1 MVAACGG
8 GLGGSPI
15 SALSARAQ
23 RRSESAAAS
32 RRLPRILACAW
43 LLLACRERPATL
55 ATFIGVRAL
64 PRPVSCSHQE
74 VRHARKKHEHLCSQR
89 RLRTS
94 ASAETGAS
102 EGAATA
108 TAGTADSSG
117 GGVAKAKDAVAV
129 ATTVGI
135 AAATKKSNQQNAIQ
149 ALTAGLVGACL
160 FCGYVYATM
169 GFVPA
174 TQWLSC
180 YVIEYSLSID
190 NLFVFILI
198 FKYFKIPPESQ
209 RNVLNYGI
217 AGAIIFRFVFIYLG
231 AMILQEFEFLILGF
245 AAVLIYASYSG
256 FTKGDDEDDEDDE
269 NLDSNV
275 IVTSLR
281 KVMNVSP
288 RLDGERFF
296 TEAEGMATPLLLC
309 LLTIEFSDIV
319 FATDSVPAVLG
330 TTKDQ
335 FIAYSSNLF
344 AVFGLRSLYFLL
356 QDAMVSFQY
365 LESAVN
371 VVLGFIGVKIVLD
384 FFGVLQI
391 DMILSLAIILGTLGL
406 GVGMSISDMNKEEA
420 ETPPEKS

>member
-1 MVAACGG
+1 M
-8 GLGGSPI
+8 S
-15 SALSARAQ
+15 
-23 RRSESAAAS
+23 
-32 RRLPRILACAW
+32 
-43 LLLACRERPATL
+43 
-55 ATFIGVRAL
+55 
-64 PRPVSCSHQE
+64 
-74 VRHARKKHEHLCSQR
+74 SQR

-108 TAGTADSSG
+108 TAGTAESG
-117 GGVAKAKDAVAV
+117 GGVVKAKDAVAV
-129 ATTVGI
+129 ASAVGI
-135 AAATKKSNQQNAIQ
+135 AAASKSNQQNAIQ
-149 ALTAGLVGACL
+149 ALTAGVVGALL
-160 FCGYVYATM
+160 FCGYVYGTM
-169 GFVPA
+169 GLVPA

-198 FKYFKIPPESQ
+198 FKYFKIPPGSQ
-209 RNVLNYGI
+209 TTVLNYGI
-217 AGAIIFRFVFIYLG
+217 AGAIVFRFVFIYLG

-245 AAVLIYASYSG
+245 AAILVYASYAG

-281 KVMNVSP
+281 KVMDVSP
-288 RLDGERFF
+288 RLEGERFF

-384 FFGVLQI
+384 FFGVLQMDI
-391 DMILSLAIILGTLGL
+391 FLSLGIILGTLGL
-406 GVGMSISDMNKEEA
+406 GVLMSISDINKKEA
-420 ETPPEKS
+420 ATPPENS